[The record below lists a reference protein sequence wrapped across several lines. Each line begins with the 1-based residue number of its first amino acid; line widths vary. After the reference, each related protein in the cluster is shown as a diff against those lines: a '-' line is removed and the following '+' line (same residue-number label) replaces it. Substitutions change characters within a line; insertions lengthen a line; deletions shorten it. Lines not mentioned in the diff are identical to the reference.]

1 MGKKTLGDKMN
12 RVNSF
17 IGLIFAL
24 ALVIGFFCK
33 LITADAFLVI
43 AGVAIGYFFPKN
55 DKPTGTV

>member
-1 MGKKTLGDKMN
+1 MN

-24 ALVIGFFCK
+24 ALVAGFFLK